1 MRLFHEQGYNATGIS
16 TILREADVNSG
27 SLYHFFPSKEA
38 LLIGVLQRYLEMLR
52 PWVTDPAAASAPDP
66 IERIF
71 ALLGQYR
78 AGLEATGCAL
88 GCPIGNLA
96 LELSDNHAEIRALI
110 DANFR
115 QWCEVVESWLDEAA
129 GRLPKELDRTAVARF
144 VLAVMQGAVMQ
155 TRAARS
161 LRLFDDSVAEL
172 RRYFDALSA
181 SAESSPIPRPGS
193 H

>member
-38 LLIGVLQRYLEMLR
+38 LLVGVLQRYLEVLR
-52 PWVTDPAAASAPDP
+52 PWVTDPAAATAADP

-115 QWCEVVESWLDEAA
+115 QWCEVIESWLAEATD
-129 GRLPKELDRTAVARF
+129 RLPKNLDRTAVARF
-144 VLAVMQGAVMQ
+144 VLTVMEGAIMQ
-155 TRAARS
+155 TRAAQS
-161 LRLFDDSVAEL
+161 LRPFDDSIAEL
-172 RRYFDALSA
+172 RRYFDALLA
-181 SAESSPIPRPGS
+181 GAAPNRPATEGS